1 LRGFYHVAKRLA
13 DCAARTKVQHCK
25 GVIMTNEQ
33 MKAVEALR
41 TALAAA
47 RTTGLTDTE
56 IDKATATDTSY
67 PEFKSA
73 RRPINYNPTADYLA
87 GSKK

>member
-1 LRGFYHVAKRLA
+1 VAKRLA

-25 GVIMTNEQ
+25 EVIMTNEQ
-33 MKAVEALR
+33 MKAVEAAR
-41 TALAAA
+41 TASVTV

-56 IDKATATDTSY
+56 INKATATNTSY
-67 PEFKSA
+67 PEFKSG